1 MKNTI
6 LAVSALALLTA
17 CGGSNAPVIAQITSL
32 PYDGVEEL
40 AMSLSDKYDDLL
52 DSGEFAGADDLR
64 ANGTAG
70 FAGVVAVGG
79 SGVANG
85 TSEAIVIGQIS
96 VLADFEND
104 KLTGTAS
111 DFYDIEDE
119 SAIGGSASLDA
130 DINTG
135 TGMFAGTFE
144 GAFEDTGGVDDDVP
158 FSAYIEG
165 GFAGAN
171 GEAVAGSGTGTITFP
186 EDEGGELGFGV
197 VFAAEE

>member
-1 MKNTI
+1 
-6 LAVSALALLTA
+6 
-17 CGGSNAPVIAQITSL
+17 
-32 PYDGVEEL
+32 
-40 AMSLSDKYDDLL
+40 MSEKYDDLL
-52 DSGEFAGADDLR
+52 DSGEFNGADDLR
-64 ANGTAG
+64 TGGSAN
-70 FAGVVAVGG
+70 FAGVVAVSS

-85 TSEAIVIGQIS
+85 TSEPLVIGQIS

-111 DFYDIEDE
+111 NFYDIEDE
-119 SAIGGSASLDA
+119 TEIGGSASLDA

-144 GAFEDTGGVDDDVP
+144 GAFEGTGGVEDDVP
-158 FSAYIEG
+158 FFADIEG

-171 GEAVAGSGTGTITFP
+171 GEAVAGRGTGTITFP